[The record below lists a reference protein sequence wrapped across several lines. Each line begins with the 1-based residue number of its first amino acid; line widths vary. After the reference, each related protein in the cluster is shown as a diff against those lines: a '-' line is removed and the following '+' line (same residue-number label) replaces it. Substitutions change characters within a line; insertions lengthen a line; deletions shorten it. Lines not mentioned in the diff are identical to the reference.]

1 MWVSVCRIE
10 ASSTGQRASSG
21 HLPEGW
27 QQDND
32 QAQSPWGSL
41 RVHCGLQGT
50 GLRPR
55 GMQKGAAGASS
66 GRSATTS
73 ALRHLTPPL
82 HLFLGE
88 YLGLEVQLPFSCF
101 KTEH

>member
-32 QAQSPWGSL
+32 QAVSMGESQGALWPARNWAEASGHAERGCWGQL
-41 RVHCGLQGT
+41 RTLGHICPATLYSSSAP
-50 GLRPR
+50 LPR
-55 GMQKGAAGASS
+55 GVAGTTGSAS
-66 GRSATTS
+66 
-73 ALRHLTPPL
+73 
-82 HLFLGE
+82 F
-88 YLGLEVQLPFSCF
+88 FMF
-101 KTEH
+101 